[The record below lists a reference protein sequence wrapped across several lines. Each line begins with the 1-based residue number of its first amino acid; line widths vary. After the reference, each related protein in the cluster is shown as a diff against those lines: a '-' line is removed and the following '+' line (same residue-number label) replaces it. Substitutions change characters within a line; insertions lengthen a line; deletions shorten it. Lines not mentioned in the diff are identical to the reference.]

1 MTIPKQTQDEIS
13 NIYKNLKA
21 DLTLCVKYH
30 RRHKPEMVKEYFGTD
45 NWEEIDKQLQ
55 VIIKPFSIIQK
66 VQLDRL
72 IKDLHS
78 FYN

>member
-1 MTIPKQTQDEIS
+1 
-13 NIYKNLKA
+13 
-21 DLTLCVKYH
+21 
-30 RRHKPEMVKEYFGTD
+30 MVKEYFGTD

-55 VIIKPFSIIQK
+55 VIIKPFSLIQK

-72 IKDLHS
+72 IQDLHS